1 MENARL
7 QQSLEQSQRGES
19 SLLAVCALLAGA
31 LWPAFGRI
39 RALSSQRKVL
49 SEYVRTLESLRDQTN
64 TLSEMLS
71 NEMEG
76 EKRAKEE
83 PLSQSSRRLLRDGRN
98 PVLVFRVGV
107 IAVIAIN
114 RLCNLGSCSLKLF
127 VSSESPGEFGGM
139 SVVCCGRRTKAMN
152 FKGLVSN
159 HRQDSLSGDTSR
171 PSVRVTSAQAWFT
184 SLQLQSNFTGAVV
197 ELQSALRKMSEAWN
211 GESERSDR
219 DGSSR
224 VASPS
229 PGNNLIAAARS
240 AYGKI
245 ISGLQAEFS
254 SRELGQEAWHERYS
268 GFRGELIGL
277 LGLGL
282 QKWLAKGPGVGL
294 TYISSQVGQ

>member
-39 RALSSQRKVL
+39 RALSSQRKIL

-83 PLSQSSRRLLRDGRN
+83 PPSQSSRRLLRDGRN

-152 FKGLVSN
+152 FKG
-159 HRQDSLSGDTSR
+159 
-171 PSVRVTSAQAWFT
+171 
-184 SLQLQSNFTGAVV
+184 
-197 ELQSALRKMSEAWN
+197 
-211 GESERSDR
+211 
-219 DGSSR
+219 
-224 VASPS
+224 
-229 PGNNLIAAARS
+229 
-240 AYGKI
+240 
-245 ISGLQAEFS
+245 
-254 SRELGQEAWHERYS
+254 
-268 GFRGELIGL
+268 
-277 LGLGL
+277 
-282 QKWLAKGPGVGL
+282 
-294 TYISSQVGQ
+294 